1 MNPADFPRS
10 SKSLFIFTAAKSN
23 SPGVEE
29 WFANEPQPL
38 FTLARDWFSE
48 FRSCGDD
55 VNELLHDGC
64 PIACING
71 AAFGYVNVFK
81 AHINIGFYTGAY
93 LHDPKQMLKGTGKH
107 MRHVKLKPG
116 EALDSEALSELI
128 RSAYQDVKQLL
139 SA

>member
-10 SKSLFIFTAAKSN
+10 SKSLFIFTEAESN
-23 SPGVEE
+23 SPAVEE
-29 WFANEPQPL
+29 WFANEPQLL
-38 FTLARDWFSE
+38 FALARDWFSV
-48 FRSCGDD
+48 FRQCGDD
-55 VNELLHDGC
+55 VSELLHDGC
-64 PIACING
+64 PTACING

-81 AHINIGFYTGAY
+81 AHINVGFFNGAY
-93 LHDPKQMLKGTGKH
+93 LDDPGQLLEGAGKH

-116 EALDSEALSELI
+116 EDLDSEALSGLI